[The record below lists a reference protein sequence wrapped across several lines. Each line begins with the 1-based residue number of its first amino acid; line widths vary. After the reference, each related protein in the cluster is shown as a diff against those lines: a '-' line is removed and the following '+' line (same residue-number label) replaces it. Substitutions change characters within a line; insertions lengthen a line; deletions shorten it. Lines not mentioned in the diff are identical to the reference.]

1 MAPPRIIF
9 QGLLTSFGSLTLV
22 SCLVSAQSPSDVEG
36 VTLADLQ
43 SAIVELSVVRD
54 QMILNEGGKVVATQ
68 LKSDVKFSVRGN
80 RVEGTL
86 DTTTKSP
93 KGTRKGDTKKFLE
106 TIEVPSDTKR
116 FGPGSLVWILK
127 EGKLIE
133 LRVFERGGAFRREVS
148 FARSPKGL
156 TCTATE
162 FFARENGTGHI
173 KLKSGVD
180 GAQITVVSSKQVSY
194 TCRITKSD

>member
-1 MAPPRIIF
+1 MARPRMIF
-9 QGLLTSFGSLTLV
+9 QGLLISFGSLVLI
-22 SCLVSAQSPSDVEG
+22 SCLVSAQAPSDGEG
-36 VTLADLQ
+36 VILADLQ
-43 SAIVELSVVRD
+43 SAVVELSVVRD
-54 QMILNEGGKVVATQ
+54 QVILNEGRKVATQ
-68 LKSDVKFSVRGN
+68 LRSDVKFSVRGN

-93 KGTRKGDTKKFLE
+93 KGTRRGDTKKFIE
-106 TIEVPSDTKR
+106 VIEVPNDTKN
-116 FGPGSLVWILK
+116 FGPGSLVWFFK

-162 FFARENGTGHI
+162 AFARENGTGAI

-180 GAQITVVSSKQVSY
+180 GAQITVVSSKQVSS
-194 TCRITKSD
+194 TCRIAKSD